1 MKNFLQRGLIIVFL
15 MIAIGGSYAQTIDQF
30 GLEGQ
35 YGIIIP
41 HAVDLRGISSSNPY
55 GIQLGYSRLNASKE
69 SWEVCNCFYYL
80 GLQLSV
86 HDFGNPDILGQANT
100 ISGFFEPILLSGKSW
115 DITLKSGMGLSY
127 LTRVFDEET
136 NPENLF
142 FSSPLSFLI
151 FLQPKLNYQLSDK
164 LDVNVSLL
172 YNHISN
178 GGQRQPNRGINY
190 PMVGVGLSY
199 VLDRQKLP
207 QYEPYEEAKNWNYY
221 VDVFGTNRKTGI
233 GDQRRYLLGT
243 SAGAYYKFFPISALG
258 GGLELYNDQSLIG
271 EDENFFGGFIAA
283 PYAAHHFTFGRFSF
297 SQRFAYYLQKP
308 SGYIDNTFYQRYII
322 QYGFM
327 NNLQLGVGLKVHG
340 HVAENIDFRLGW
352 KFN

>member
-1 MKNFLQRGLIIVFL
+1 MKYFLQRAFVL
-15 MIAIGGSYAQTIDQF
+15 MLFTISVEGSYAQTIDQF

-41 HAVDLRGISSSNPY
+41 HAVDLREISSTNPY
-55 GIQLGYSRLNASKE
+55 GFQLSYSRLKTAKE

-86 HDFGNPDILGQANT
+86 QDFGNPDILGQANT
-100 ISGFFEPILLSGKSW
+100 ISGFFEPILLSGKAW
-115 DITLKSGMGLSY
+115 DITLKSGMGLTY
-127 LTRVFDEET
+127 LTRVYDEDT

-151 FLQPKLNYQLSDK
+151 FLQPKLNYHLSDH
-164 LDVNVSLL
+164 LDVNVSMI

-190 PMVGVGLSY
+190 PMLGLGLSY
-199 VLDRQKLP
+199 VLERQKLP
-207 QYEPYEEAKNWNYY
+207 QYEPYQE
-221 VDVFGTNRKTGI
+221 VDKWIPYMDIFGTNRKTGV
-233 GDQRRYLLGT
+233 GDQRRYLLGA
-243 SAGAYYKFFPISALG
+243 SAGIYYQLAPINAFG
-258 GGLELYNDQSLIG
+258 GGLELYNDRSLIE
-271 EDENFFGGFIAA
+271 EDENFFGGFITA
-283 PYAAHHFTFGRFSF
+283 PYASHHFTFGRFSF

-308 SGYIDNTFYQRYII
+308 SGYTDHTFYQRYII

-327 NNLQLGVGLKVHG
+327 KNLQLGVGLKVHG

-352 KFN
+352 KFQ

>member
-1 MKNFLQRGLIIVFL
+1 MKNFLERGLIIWFF
-15 MIAIGGSYAQTIDQF
+15 MSSAAGSLAQTSDQF

-35 YGIIIP
+35 YGTIIP

-55 GIQLGYSRLNASKE
+55 GIQLSYSRLNASRE

-100 ISGFFEPILLSGKSW
+100 LSGFFEPILLSGKSW
-115 DITLKSGMGLSY
+115 DFTLKNGMGFSY
-127 LTRVFDEET
+127 LTRIYDEET

-151 FLQPKLNYQLSDK
+151 FLQPKLNYHVSDH
-164 LDVNVSLL
+164 LDLNVSVI

-190 PMVGVGLSY
+190 PMVGIGLSY
-199 VLDRQKLP
+199 VIDRQKLP
-207 QYEPYEEAKNWNYY
+207 HYEPFHETYKWNYY
-221 VDVFGTNRKTGI
+221 VDIFGTNRKTGV
-233 GDQRRYLLGT
+233 GDQRRYLLGG
-243 SAGAYYKFFPISALG
+243 SAGAYYQIFTVSGLG
-258 GGLELYNDQSLIG
+258 GGVELYNDRSLIG
-271 EDENFFGGFIAA
+271 EDDNFFGGFIAA
-283 PYAAHHFTFGRFSF
+283 PYASHHFTFGRFNF

-308 SGYIDNTFYQRYII
+308 SGYTDHTFYQRYII
-322 QYGFM
+322 QYGLM
-327 NNLQLGVGLKVHG
+327 KNLYLGVGLKVHG
-340 HVAENIDFRLGW
+340 HVAENIDFRLGY
-352 KFN
+352 KFQ